1 MMAPRSALRWSV
13 ALAMTIAFFVFASIA
28 SAAGPPA
35 TCSPEG
41 TLCIYE
47 QTGYSGGY
55 DDYTYS
61 NSTKDKWLGRMS
73 SFAASI
79 YNYRNDYRTWIS
91 NYTGGPPAG
100 GQQAC
105 LIPGPNGFGFQSTDL
120 YGIYYSTG
128 SGANTQTIYNNLRGY
143 YLSSSSAS
151 CGGWVPWEPDVPV
164 GSTSTPSASPTTAT
178 TSATSTAPGLPP
190 AS

>member
-1 MMAPRSALRWSV
+1 MAR
-13 ALAMTIAFFVFASIA
+13 
-28 SAAGPPA
+28 AAGPPA

-55 DDYTYS
+55 DDYTYGSS
-61 NSTKDKWLGRMS
+61 NKNKWVGRMS

-105 LIPGPNGFGFQSTDL
+105 LVPGANGYGFQSTDL

-128 SGANTQTIYNNLRGY
+128 SGANTQTIYKNLRGY

-151 CGGWVPWEPDVPV
+151 CGGWVPWEPESPV
-164 GSTSTPSASPTTAT
+164 TSTSTTSAAPATTTAT
-178 TSATSTAPGLPP
+178 SAASTTSQTSTAPGLPP